1 MRYVLKKDFAQF
13 FKKNSK
19 LVAGIFVVLLFYSI
33 YAKYN
38 YDSTKQVFVAI
49 LGLYMDK
56 NSFSADMVVFFF
68 HIVVFIYIVL
78 YLFFS
83 MFRGNIENLFL
94 RLPMKKWFFYKQIS
108 IFLVTI
114 LLKSSFYIIFSIISG
129 YFDFFHVL
137 SYFCI
142 DVIFVITIQELL
154 MFLLFLFYKNKVFFL
169 LSSLFLIGIF
179 LIFHFPLMVL
189 KIQKQYFFV
198 AVYAVFAFLFFFING
213 VFAKKSSMHLFEGS
227 R

>member
-1 MRYVLKKDFAQF
+1 MKYVLQKDFVQF

-19 LVAGIFVVLLFYSI
+19 LVAGIFVVLLCYSI

-38 YDSTKQVFVAI
+38 CDSIKQVFIAI
-49 LGLYMDK
+49 LGLYMDQ
-56 NSFSADMVVFFF
+56 NSFSADVVVFFF
-68 HIVVFIYIVL
+68 HIVVFIYITL

-94 RLPMKKWFFYKQIS
+94 RLPIKKWFFYKQIS
-108 IFLVTI
+108 IFFVTI
-114 LLKSSFYIIFSIISG
+114 LLKMCFYILASFISG
-129 YFDFFHVL
+129 YFDFFQVL

-142 DVIFVITIQELL
+142 DVLFVITIQEVVML
-154 MFLLFLFYKNKVFFL
+154 LLFLFYKDRVFFL
-169 LSSLFLIGIF
+169 FGGLFLTSVF
-179 LIFHFPLMVL
+179 LIFPFPLMVL

-198 AVYAVFAFLFFFING
+198 LVYAVFALFLFFING